1 MLLAGWQIAGIVLGS
16 MMVGGA
22 FGVGVMALL
31 SAGKGWRPYEEDDE
45 DD

>member
-1 MLLAGWQIAGIVLGS
+1 MLLTGWQIAGLGIGS

-31 SAGKGWRPYEEDDE
+31 SAGKGLWPCEEDDAN
-45 DD
+45 D